1 MTASE
6 SERLVDLIRFELH
19 TINPEVPRTL
29 PTDELLRDELGVDS
43 LDLVELV
50 ACLEYRFGVL
60 VPEDDWVE
68 LRTINQIA
76 EYMASHAQVGT

>member
-1 MTASE
+1 MTGPE

-19 TINPEVPRTL
+19 GINPDVPREL
-29 PTDELLRDELGVDS
+29 PADALLRDELDVDS

-50 ACLEYRFGVL
+50 ACLEYRFGVI

-68 LRTINQIA
+68 LRTIDQIA
-76 EYMASHAQVGT
+76 EYMASHARVGS